1 MLAANNVMAKNAG
14 PGAWNDLDPVMI
26 GAGIEGQLSV
36 PEARSL
42 FTLFAAVKAPLL
54 LGSDPSRMGAEY
66 LDIAKNAEVIAINQD
81 PLGVAAV
88 AVAASE
94 VRPSFAYS
102 RFVHSFH
109 ARRDRVVL
117 LPPCS
122 LYGVATLRPP
132 PLGPGRGLTLPCGW
146 NNAGTT
152 ATTRSRQS
160 VATRVLRGEAAGPPR
175 ASFT

>member
-66 LDIAKNAEVIAINQD
+66 LDIAKNAEVIQRGTRILISLCD
-81 PLGVAAV
+81 SLMLGGYQV
-88 AVAASE
+88 
-94 VRPSFAYS
+94 P
-102 RFVHSFH
+102 
-109 ARRDRVVL
+109 AR
-117 LPPCS
+117 
-122 LYGVATLRPP
+122 TLANPIAR
-132 PLGPGRGLTLPCGW
+132 
-146 NNAGTT
+146 
-152 ATTRSRQS
+152 
-160 VATRVLRGEAAGPPR
+160 
-175 ASFT
+175 